1 VVYVWYLAIFG
12 WGWLFII
19 EIRVLVISLLA
30 PGLARQIFAEEQAA
44 KTPSGA
50 ELSTKFNC
58 ITCALIPT
66 YSVSICLDILYLIDI
81 KKNPN
86 QHLPMSV
93 ETPAFTQV
101 KEVEMFGISDS
112 KARRSKR
119 RKSKQPKAV
128 DHQIESS
135 GKDY

>member
-19 EIRVLVISLLA
+19 EIKVLVISLLA
-30 PGLARQIFAEEQAA
+30 PKLARRIFAEEQEH

-50 ELSTKFNC
+50 DLSTKLNC

-81 KKNPN
+81 KKNPTKYAPKS
-86 QHLPMSV
+86 L
-93 ETPAFTQV
+93 ETPV
-101 KEVEMFGISDS
+101 
-112 KARRSKR
+112 
-119 RKSKQPKAV
+119 
-128 DHQIESS
+128 
-135 GKDY
+135 